1 MPTYEF
7 GPFVLDAAE
16 RRLTRDGRRVAV
28 PAKAWQILVMLVEAG
43 GRLVPHEAFRAKLWS
58 DVVVEDRTLTVHV
71 STLRKALGADPVD
84 GYIGL
89 AVINKF
95 LTTVDYGLKS
105 FELTRD
111 KGRVIDLVVAV
122 DPNVLEFPMRV
133 TSSGFLSSE
142 VTLDGVN
149 RPLNFIVDT
158 GASIS
163 VLSASLLKTE
173 NFSTVTRTGRMRVF
187 GAAGVAD
194 DVETLLLPRLTV
206 GPSER
211 AAVRAVVLDLEPL
224 NETAGFIQNGIIG
237 GNFLRHYRVT
247 FDFARR
253 IVQLAPEHP
262 VKVDKEEPP
271 VRPSGAAIS

>member
-1 MPTYEF
+1 FF
-7 GPFVLDAAE
+7 GTE
-16 RRLTRDGRRVAV
+16 N
-28 PAKAWQILVMLVEAG
+28 
-43 GRLVPHEAFRAKLWS
+43 
-58 DVVVEDRTLTVHV
+58 
-71 STLRKALGADPVD
+71 PVD

-111 KGRVIDLVVAV
+111 KGRDTDPVVV

-142 VTLDGVN
+142 VTLDGIT

-173 NFSTVTRTGRMRVF
+173 NFSTVARAGRMRVF

-271 VRPSGAAIS
+271 ARPSGAALS